1 MRAIEIRD
9 LSFAYEG
16 SERLA
21 LDGVSLDVERG
32 EFVVIAGP
40 SGCGKSTLIKAINGL
55 IPSFY
60 GGSYKGEVRIEGHN
74 PAKEQPHE
82 LFKVV
87 GTVFQEPDTQLLTF
101 SVERELAFPLE
112 NSGVS
117 RTEMKELVEDALNR
131 FGLSHLRHR
140 SPSELSGGEQ
150 QRVAI
155 AVALISKPS
164 VLLLDEPTSS
174 LDPRAAVEVLSVVH
188 ELNRSGMTVVISEH
202 RLSLLLPFAHKL
214 VVMNQGRIVDQGPPS
229 EVILRMANQGL
240 VEVPDAVAAYLGL
253 KELGIRFDRV
263 PMDAR
268 QFLDEVRS
276 STALMR

>member
-16 SERLA
+16 SERPA
-21 LDGVSLDVERG
+21 LDRVNLGVERG

-60 GGSYKGEVRIEGHN
+60 GGSYKGEVWIEGHN

-82 LFKVV
+82 LFKIV

-117 RTEMKELVEDALNR
+117 RSEMKELVEDALKR
-131 FGLSHLRHR
+131 FGLYSLRHR

-155 AVALISKPS
+155 AAALISKPS

-174 LDPRAAVEVLSVVH
+174 LDPRAAAEVLSMVRD
-188 ELNRSGMTVVISEH
+188 LNRSGMTVVISEH

-214 VVMNQGRIVDQGPPS
+214 VVMNQGGIVDQGPPS
-229 EVILRMANQGL
+229 EVILRMANREL

-253 KELGIRFDRV
+253 KELGVRFGRV
-263 PMDAR
+263 PMDAH

-276 STALMR
+276 NAALMR